1 MNKIIISSII
11 IAIIFSGNSLSLQAD
26 TLEAAFQNAK
36 VDGYLRGG
44 YQYHNLKNDK
54 THLDYAV
61 GGKLHMETAAISGIS
76 GGVSFYNSNS
86 ISNDDNSGLVTFRG
100 SNDTSYS
107 ILGEAYLKANF
118 GNTMIKIGRQ
128 EIETPFAQ
136 LDDIGMIP
144 NTFEAAI
151 LVNKDIKDTTIFVGN
166 IQKMAG
172 VDAKVVDKFT
182 KINDNK
188 NMQAIG
194 IYYEGIKDIS
204 LSGWYYRL
212 KDAEIDNI
220 AYLEADYEGT
230 SNGFGYGFGVQYS
243 QQTYNVG
250 KTANIFGT
258 TVSATLENVGLT
270 LAAAYTR
277 VKGNAATSG
286 FGGGPFF
293 TNSEYLIIDNAGVD
307 GKATWYGAEWNANL
321 IGAKG
326 LSFGLGQ
333 FSLEA
338 KTGIKSTETDFIANY
353 EIGDNIEI
361 NMIYSDIDGSN
372 VGEDNVKHLRIFAN
386 YHF

>member
-1 MNKIIISSII
+1 MMRMRIIIICFII
-11 IAIIFSGNSLSLQAD
+11 CSANSLSLQAG
-26 TLEAAFQNAK
+26 TLEAAFKNAK

-44 YQYHNLKNDK
+44 YQYHNLKNDQI
-54 THLDYAV
+54 HIDDAI
-61 GGKLHMETAAISGIS
+61 GGKLHIETAAISGIS
-76 GGVSFYNSNS
+76 GGVSFYSSNS
-86 ISNDDNSGLVTFRG
+86 INHDDNSGLVPFRG
-100 SNDTSYS
+100 ADDKSYS

-151 LVNKDIKDTTIFVGN
+151 LVNKDIKDTTIFLGQ

-172 VDAKVVDKFT
+172 VDAEVVDQFT
-182 KINDNK
+182 NINDNN

-194 IYYEGIKDIS
+194 INYEGIKDIS

-220 AYLEADYEGT
+220 AYLEASYEGS
-230 SNGFGYGFGVQYS
+230 SNGFGYGLDVQYAK
-243 QQTYNVG
+243 QTYNIG
-250 KTANIFGT
+250 KTANIFGAA
-258 TVSATLENVGLT
+258 VSATLEKIGLT
-270 LAAAYTR
+270 LATAYTK

-307 GKATWYGAEWNANL
+307 AKATWYGAEWNADL
-321 IGAKG
+321 IGVKG
-326 LSFGLGQ
+326 LSFGLGKLT
-333 FSLEA
+333 LETE
-338 KTGIKSTETDFIANY
+338 TGKKSTEIDLVASY
-353 EIGDNIEI
+353 EIDDNIEI
-361 NMIYSDIDGSN
+361 NMIYSDIDSSN

>member
-1 MNKIIISSII
+1 MRIIIICFII
-11 IAIIFSGNSLSLQAD
+11 CSANSLSLQAG

-86 ISNDDNSGLVTFRG
+86 ISNDDDSGLVTFRG
-100 SNDTSYS
+100 SSDASYS

-194 IYYEGIKDIS
+194 IHYEGIKDIS

-220 AYLEADYEGT
+220 AYFEADYEGT
-230 SNGFGYGFGVQYS
+230 SNGFGYGFGVQYA

-307 GKATWYGAEWNANL
+307 GKATWYGAEWNADL

-333 FSLEA
+333 FSIEA
-338 KTGIKSTETDFIANY
+338 ETGNKSTEKDFIASY
-353 EIGDNIEI
+353 EIGDNMEI
-361 NMIYSDIDGSN
+361 HMVYSDIDGSN